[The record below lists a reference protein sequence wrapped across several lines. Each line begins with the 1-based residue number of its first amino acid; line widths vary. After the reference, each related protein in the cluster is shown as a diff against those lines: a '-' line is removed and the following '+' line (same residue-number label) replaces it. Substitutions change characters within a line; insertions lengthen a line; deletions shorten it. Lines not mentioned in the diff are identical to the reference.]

1 MSKYTKGTI
10 LLHAARKRI
19 YKVMET
25 DSNHDYVLKIIYP
38 DGLSIRESIQTV
50 DSQVVDME
58 YKMII
63 AKD

>member
-1 MSKYTKGTI
+1 MKYTKGTI
-10 LLHAARKRI
+10 LLHAARRRI

-58 YKMII
+58 YKVILN
-63 AKD
+63 KD